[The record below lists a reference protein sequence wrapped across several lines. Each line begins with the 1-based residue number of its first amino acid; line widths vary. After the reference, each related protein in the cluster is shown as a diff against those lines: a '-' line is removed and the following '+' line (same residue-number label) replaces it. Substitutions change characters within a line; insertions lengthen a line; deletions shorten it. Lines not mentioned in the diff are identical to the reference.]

1 MKKSDLIKKLSKEF
15 SIPQEAAKS
24 FVDSFFEEITNI
36 TLERGRLELRGFG
49 VFKVR
54 RMCGR
59 FIRNPKTDVEMYI
72 DERYTLNFK
81 PSKTIR

>member
-1 MKKSDLIKKLSKEF
+1 MKKSDLIKRLSKEF
-15 SIPQEAAKS
+15 SIPQETAKS
-24 FVDSFFEEITNI
+24 FVEGFLEEIANI
-36 TLERGRLELRGFG
+36 TFERGRLELRGFG

-54 RMCGR
+54 RMGGR
-59 FIRNPKTDVEMYI
+59 FIKNPKTGVEMYI